1 MVPML
6 EPEYVVD
13 KIVEAMLTNQR
24 VLMLPKLMYFMYA
37 LKG

>member
-1 MVPML
+1 ML